1 MRLPAT
7 WILVATLWGLFAP
20 VASADELSA
29 EKRTDIEQL
38 LVLTGALTLGQ
49 QMAHSMTEQMSQAIK
64 AARPD
69 IPQSLIDALP
79 HEIDAVIAANLDSF
93 KDATIPLYH
102 RYYSGPEIKELLRFY
117 ASDLGK
123 KTIAVMPQMMQESLA
138 VGRAWGE
145 SLAPQIQARLR
156 ARFQK
161 AGVSI

>member
-1 MRLPAT
+1 MRVLTT
-7 WILVATLWGLFAP
+7 WILVVTLLGCLGPNAR
-20 VASADELSA
+20 ADELTA

-49 QMAHSMTEQMSQAIK
+49 QMALTMTQQMSQAIK
-64 AARPD
+64 SARPD

-79 HEIDAVIAANLDSF
+79 QEIDAVIGANLDSF

-123 KTIAVMPQMMQESLA
+123 KTITVMPQMMQESMA

-145 SLAPQIQARLR
+145 SLAPQIVARLR

>member
-1 MRLPAT
+1 MRVLTT
-7 WILVATLWGLFAP
+7 WILVATLLGCLATN
-20 VASADELSA
+20 ARADELTP
-29 EKRTDIEQL
+29 EKHADIEQL
-38 LVLTGALTLGQ
+38 LVLTGALTLGK
-49 QMAHSMTEQMSQAIK
+49 QMALTMTQQMSQAIK
-64 AARPD
+64 SARPD

-79 HEIDAVIAANLDSF
+79 QEIDAVISANLDSF
-93 KDATIPLYH
+93 KDASIPLYH

-117 ASDLGK
+117 ASDIGK
-123 KTIAVMPQMMQESLA
+123 KTIAVMPQMMQESMA